1 MEGANSSSHGN
12 RYRISNPDVNVNLD
26 NLQHDQP
33 GANSYTISSLQ
44 NDGRKNSALSNISD
58 PWALGAAATAG
69 DTFGKPWDEMTSR
82 EKQKRILV
90 GVAKGIGLLI
100 CLYFFVCSLDCL
112 SLGFR
117 VLGGRTTGNIF
128 RESTFLENPI
138 VGVMV
143 GILTTVLVQSSSTST
158 SIIVSMVAAEF
169 LKVHVAV
176 PIIMGANIGTSI
188 TNTIVSLTQVGDRN
202 QFRRAFAGA
211 TVHDMFNWLTVI
223 CLLIIE
229 VTTGYLEKV
238 TGSIMDSLVDE
249 NSTSGGEIEIL
260 GVITKP
266 FVNLIVQIDKKVLEC
281 WSNINCTDHD
291 NSSLIK
297 ANCAKS
303 SSKKLELTF
312 LPMDGSPKYDIYQ
325 DDTTTSTTAVPSAFK
340 ECTFL
345 FAKLGWGDTLAG
357 AIILIGSLVVL
368 CLCLI
373 MIVKILNSVLQGQIA
388 IVIKKTLNAKIP
400 YVPWITGYL
409 ALVVG
414 AVMTFLVQSS
424 SVFTS
429 ALTPLV
435 GIGVLSVERVYPLTL
450 GSNIGTTTTAL
461 IASMAAEGDSFKPS
475 MQIALCH
482 LLFNL
487 TGIALF
493 YPIPF
498 MRFPIRMAKFL
509 GDTTAKYRWFAIVYM
524 VLMFIAL
531 PGLFMGLSFAG
542 TPYVIVAAAII
553 CGTFLIVTGV
563 NLLRVKKPSIL
574 PGFLKSWK
582 WLPIWFRSLEPYDN
596 IFSQIAC
603 CRKLK
608 EKNQT
613 HQPHTSSSEFEKVD
627 MNNLNGNSSHG
638 GNVNPGFVE

>member
-1 MEGANSSSHGN
+1 MEDANSSSNAN
-12 RYRISNPDVNVNLD
+12 RYKISNPDVNVNLD
-26 NLQHDQP
+26 NLQYDPP

-44 NDGRKNSALSNISD
+44 NNGHKNSALSIASD
-58 PWALGAAATAG
+58 PWAIGAVATAQ
-69 DTFGKPWDEMTSR
+69 DDQKSWDELTTR
-82 EKQKRILV
+82 EKQMRVLI
-90 GVAKGIGLLI
+90 GIAKGIGLLI

-117 VLGGRTTGNIF
+117 VLGGRTTGDIF
-128 RESTFLENPI
+128 KESKFLENPI
-138 VGVMV
+138 VGVMI
-143 GILTTVLVQSSSTST
+143 GIMTTVLVQSSSTST
-158 SIIVSMVAAEF
+158 SIIVSMVAADF
-169 LKVHVAV
+169 LEVHVAV

-223 CLLIIE
+223 VLLIIE

-238 TGSIMDSLVDE
+238 TGSIMDALVGD

-281 WSNINCTDHD
+281 WSNVNCTEHE

-297 ANCAKS
+297 DNCAKS
-303 SSKKLELTF
+303 SKKSLELTY
-312 LPMDGSPKYDIYQ
+312 LPMDDFSKYDVYQ
-325 DDTTTSTTAVPSAFK
+325 DASSTAEPSAYE
-340 ECTFL
+340 ECNFL
-345 FAKLGWGDTLAG
+345 FAKLKWSDTLSG
-357 AIILIGSLVVL
+357 SIILLGSLLVL

-388 IVIKKTLNAKIP
+388 VVIKKTLNAKVP

-435 GIGVLSVERVYPLTL
+435 GLGVLSVERVYPLTL

-482 LLFNL
+482 LIFNL

-524 VLMFIAL
+524 VLMFIAM
-531 PGLFMGLSFAG
+531 PALFMGLSFAG
-542 TPYVIVAAAII
+542 TPYVIAAAAII
-553 CGTFLIVTGV
+553 CGTFLFVSGV
-563 NLLRVKKPSIL
+563 NLLREKRPSIL
-574 PGFLKSWK
+574 PEFLKSWK
-582 WLPIWFRSLEPYDN
+582 WLPIWFRSLEPYDK
-596 IFSQIAC
+596 IFSSFAC

-613 HQPHTSSSEFEKVD
+613 HQPRVSTDGFEKVD
-627 MNNLNGNSSHG
+627 LNNLNGNSTHG
-638 GNVNPGFVE
+638 GNVNPAFVE